1 MIWVLL
7 PRRTIHAHYFAYACT
22 ADSELRYR
30 SSLQYPLLDSFP
42 GIFSQPPDHLNTVPI
57 HTALSTTSGTTRR
70 IKGLQTVVSRMAD
83 LDERE
88 ALFSG
93 LGDIAEAYEEGWDG
107 CSDDESDD

>member
-22 ADSELRYR
+22 ADSEPRYR

-70 IKGLQTVVSRMAD
+70 IKGLQTVISRMAD

-88 ALFSG
+88 ALFNG